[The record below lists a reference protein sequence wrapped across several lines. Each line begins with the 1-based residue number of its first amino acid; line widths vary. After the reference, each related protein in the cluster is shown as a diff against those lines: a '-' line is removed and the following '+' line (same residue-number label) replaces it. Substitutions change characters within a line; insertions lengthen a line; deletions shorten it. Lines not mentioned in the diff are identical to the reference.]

1 MVTAIVKGSVQ
12 ETIDALTK
20 DPSEWARVIIPRG
33 IYKERVEI
41 HTPRLILEGEGMD
54 ATCVE
59 ENYAAS
65 EILQNGERR
74 GTFRSY
80 TMFVNAP
87 EVILKNLEVR
97 NSAGP
102 RKKAEQ
108 AVALYSNGDC
118 FQAEGCRITGAQ
130 DTLFA
135 GPLPKK
141 ERVPNGFAGPGEGL
155 PRVRTRHFFTGC
167 EIRGDVDFI
176 FGSGVA
182 AFEKCRIISKS
193 EPELIGQFEN
203 GEMNTLGYVCA
214 PSTYEEEK
222 TGFLFKDCTFES
234 DNLPKNSV
242 YLARPWRD
250 FAKCVFVNCRMDD
263 HIKEEGFHDWNR
275 KEAAENCFFAEC
287 GSYGPGAK
295 GTRVSFAKVLSD
307 GQAKEYENNGEWK
320 EFSEKVIKTE

>member
-1 MVTAIVKGSVQ
+1 MVTTIVKESIQ
-12 ETIDALTK
+12 KTIDALK
-20 DPSEWARVIIPRG
+20 KEPSEWARIIIPSG
-33 IYKERVEI
+33 TYKERVEI

-54 ATCVE
+54 KTCVE
-59 ENYAAS
+59 MDFAAS
-65 EILQNGERR
+65 EILENGERR

-118 FQAEGCRITGAQ
+118 FRAEKCRISGAQ
-130 DTLFA
+130 DTLFV

-141 ERVPNGFAGPGEGL
+141 ERVPNGFAGPGELL
-155 PRVRTRHFFTGC
+155 PRVRTRHSFKEC

-193 EPELIGQFEN
+193 EPELIRLFEN

-263 HIKEEGFHDWNR
+263 HIKTEGFHDWNK

-287 GSYGPGAK
+287 GSYGPGADK
-295 GTRVSFAKVLSD
+295 NRVSFAKILTEEE
-307 GQAKEYENNGEWK
+307 AKLYEKDGEW
-320 EFSEKVIKTE
+320 EPFSEDEIKQ